1 MVHKRYIID
10 LTHEE
15 RERLLAFISKGK
27 APARALL
34 KARILLKADA
44 RARRAKAGRTAALP
58 RRSKPTSP

>member
-44 RARRAKAGRTAALP
+44 RARAKAGRTAALP

>member
-27 APARALL
+27 ASARALL
-34 KARILLKADA
+34 KARILLRPM